1 MLKPLL
7 YVNFMAVYQIA
18 INLRT
23 SINNI
28 INCCKIITFNLFSS
42 IIIRT
47 KNGSIVVK
55 LHHLFH
61 SVVSL
66 FTQKNISIVEEYCN
80 IFFFR

>member
-1 MLKPLL
+1 
-7 YVNFMAVYQIA
+7 MAVYQIA
-18 INLRT
+18 INLWT
-23 SINNI
+23 SINKI
-28 INCCKIITFNLFSS
+28 INCCKIITFILFSS

-66 FTQKNISIVEEYCN
+66 FTQKNISIVEEL
-80 IFFFR
+80 